1 MARTGGPGGDDSRS
15 GDRVDRGDRRGVRKT
30 PAQLLADTQLVYST
44 SKPPWCQPW
53 TITLTGSVAIG
64 GAWLLFPSFP
74 GSILAVG
81 TTAAVS
87 LWWWVFLIAYPQA
100 TLRYAAADERRAGGD
115 ERR

>member
-1 MARTGGPGGDDSRS
+1 MTGAGGTGGGGSR
-15 GDRVDRGDRRGVRKT
+15 GGGGRDGGVRKT

-74 GSILAVG
+74 GAILAVG
-81 TTAAVS
+81 TTAGVS

-100 TLRYAAADERRAGGD
+100 TLRYAAADERRAGRAAGD
-115 ERR
+115 DRR